1 MELKKYRLS
10 DIAQIEIS
18 GVDKKT
24 KKGELPV
31 RLCNFVDVYY
41 NWAITKEKAK
51 SFMAA
56 SAKQTEID
64 KCSIGK
70 GMVAITK
77 DSETRDDIG
86 VATYIADDFE
96 DVLLGYHCA
105 LITPNPAIVD
115 GKYLNAFMHT
125 RYIQKYF
132 ENNASGSGQRYTLSN
147 DTISNIPVLLPSIE
161 EQHIIGKLLADL
173 DRKIELNKQ
182 INDNLEAMAKQ
193 LYDYWFVQFDFPN
206 EEGKPYKSSGGA
218 MVWNEKLKREIPQ
231 GWSDCV
237 LGDYIG
243 RITNGLNPR
252 KNFVLG
258 SGNNYYVTIRSLVGT
273 TIDWNNCDRCDDEAL
288 SKINS
293 RSQLQIGD
301 IIFSAI
307 GTIGRTYYILEE
319 PTNWNISETSFTLRA
334 KENVPND
341 FFYGMLRSNEIQVKA
356 DKAAMGSTLRCL
368 VMDSLCS
375 LQYIK
380 VPVYMMQSFSAKV
393 SSLYMQIHRNNKEIA
408 ELTKQRDEILPLL
421 MNGQASVN
429 YHLSLLFSPYYII
442 YRDQYKLYDMKEVII
457 QAVLNGMRPILTD
470 EQLEILADVTQ
481 KAMSEYEISPKAS
494 EEEQRNKEN
503 TELLGAFIS
512 SKKVE
517 GCSDKTIHYYKSSIE
532 KLIMS
537 VKKNVCEIATN
548 DIRCYLAEQQEQRG
562 LSKVTIDN
570 LRRIYSS
577 FFSWLEDEDY
587 IVKSPV
593 RRIHKV
599 RTDALVKE
607 VLTDENIEVLRDS
620 CQELRDVAMIDL
632 LLSTGMRVG
641 ELVKINRE
649 DIDFQERQCVVFG
662 KGNKEREVYFNARTK
677 IHLKKYL
684 EQRKDSNP
692 ALFVSLKEPHTRLTI
707 SGVEVRLRQLGKN
720 VNLHKVHPHKF
731 RRTLATMAID
741 KGMPIEQVQ
750 KMLGHVKIDTTL
762 HYAMVNQA
770 NVKIAHR
777 KFLN

>member
-1 MELKKYRLS
+1 MKLKKYKLA
-10 DIAQIEIS
+10 DIAKIEIS
-18 GVDKKT
+18 GIDKKT
-24 KKGELPV
+24 IEGETPV
-31 RLCNFVDVYY
+31 HLCNFVDVYY

-86 VATYIADDFE
+86 VATYIADDFKN
-96 DVLLGYHCA
+96 VVLGYHCA
-105 LITPNPAIVD
+105 LIIPNSAIVD
-115 GKYLNAFMHT
+115 GRYLNAFMHT

-147 DTISNIPVLLPSIE
+147 DTIGNIPVLLPSIE
-161 EQHIIGKLLADL
+161 EQHTIGKVLADI

-193 LYDYWFVQFDFPN
+193 LYDYWLVQFDFPN

-218 MVWNEKLKREIPQ
+218 MVWNEKLHLSIPSNWEAIPLSEIM
-231 GWSDCV
+231 
-237 LGDYIG
+237 DYAGGSQPPASEFIEEYRDGYVRFVQIRDYYSNSHITYIPIRKSNKLCAETDIMIARYGASLG
-243 RITNGLNPR
+243 RICYGLNGAY
-252 KNFVLG
+252 NV
-258 SGNNYYVTIRSLVGT
+258 
-273 TIDWNNCDRCDDEAL
+273 AL
-288 SKINS
+288 AKVSPKVKEYTEYLRIFLMSDGFYNKINS
-293 RSQLQIGD
+293 IGQRAAQAGFNKDD
-301 IIFSAI
+301 IEN
-307 GTIGRTYYILEE
+307 ILIPF
-319 PTNWNISETSFTLRA
+319 PTNNRCIIEFNKKMQPYFFARLQ
-334 KENVPND
+334 ND
-341 FFYGMLRSNEIQVKA
+341 
-356 DKAAMGSTLRCL
+356 
-368 VMDSLCS
+368 
-375 LQYIK
+375 
-380 VPVYMMQSFSAKV
+380 
-393 SSLYMQIHRNNKEIA
+393 KEINT
-408 ELTKQRDEILPLL
+408 LTKQRDELLPLL

-429 YHLSLLFSPYYII
+429 YHLSASFLSSLIL
-442 YRDQYKLYDMKEVII
+442 YRDQYKFYDMKETII
-457 QAVLNGMRPILTD
+457 QTVLDGMRAVLTENQLNLLTD
-470 EQLEILADVTQ
+470 VTRKALSECEIT
-481 KAMSEYEISPKAS
+481 PKAT

-503 TELLGAFIS
+503 VELLGAFIS

-532 KLIMS
+532 KLIAT
-537 VKKNVCEIATN
+537 VKKNVCDIATN

-587 IVKSPV
+587 ITKSPV

-620 CQELRDVAMIDL
+620 CQELRDIAMIDL

-641 ELVKINRE
+641 ELVKINRD

-684 EQRKDSNP
+684 EQRTDTNP
-692 ALFVSLKEPHTRLTI
+692 ALFVSLHEPHTRLTI
-707 SGVEVRLRQLGKN
+707 SGVEVRLRQLGKR
-720 VNLHKVHPHKF
+720 VNLNKVHPHKF

-762 HYAMVNQA
+762 HYAMVNQT